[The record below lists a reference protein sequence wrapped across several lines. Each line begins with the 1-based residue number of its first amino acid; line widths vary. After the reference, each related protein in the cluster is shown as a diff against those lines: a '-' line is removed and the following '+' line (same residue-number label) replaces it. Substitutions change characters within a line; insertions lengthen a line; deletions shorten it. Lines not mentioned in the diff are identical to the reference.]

1 MQLQDQSL
9 WRQQAYIGGEWC
21 DAAGGAVIGVN
32 NPADNSPLGSVPDM
46 GEAETRR
53 AIAAADAALPAWR
66 RKTGKERGAI
76 LRRWHELILQ
86 R

>member
-21 DAAGGAVIGVN
+21 DAAGGAVIAVN

-53 AIAAADAALPAWR
+53 AIAAADAPCRHGAARPAR
-66 RKTGKERGAI
+66 NAGRFCGAGMN
-76 LRRWHELILQ
+76 
-86 R
+86 